1 MPPLQADIAV
11 VGAGAAGLMAAIAAG
26 RAPGHHPHRA
36 RSASIV
42 VLDGARV
49 LGAKILVAGGGRCNV
64 THHAVDETAYAGST
78 RPAIRKVLRAFD
90 VAQTIE
96 FFRDLGV
103 NLKREPTGKLFPTT
117 DDAHTVLDA
126 LLGECRRLGVRLVY
140 PWRVDRL
147 TRTAHGFLAVRAP
160 TAPTRDTHIP
170 CPDSPDQVLARAV
183 ILATG
188 GMALPRTGS
197 DGHGYTLARA
207 LGHTVTERITP
218 ALVPLTLPPDHPL
231 RTLSGLSVPARLT
244 LVGPTGRHRKTFT
257 GPVLC
262 THFGLSG
269 PAVLDISRYW
279 LEARAEQTGSRVL
292 ASFMPDLSH
301 ETLDAELAGARRLS
315 PLRFFESRVPDLPER
330 LVRVLC
336 SIAGVDP
343 VAPCDHLD
351 RARRKAL
358 VTAFCTLE
366 LPITG
371 DRGFTF
377 AEATAGGVPLSELHL
392 ETMASRRCQGLFIAG
407 ELLDVDG
414 RIGGFNFQW
423 AWSSGH
429 VAGSAAARSV
439 LDPTADTRDHHV
451 G

>member
-1 MPPLQADIAV
+1 MQPLQADIAV

-26 RAPGHHPHRA
+26 RVLT
-36 RSASIV
+36 RSPRRGPDAGIV
-42 VLDGARV
+42 ALDGARV

-90 VAQTIE
+90 VARTIE

-103 NLKREPTGKLFPTT
+103 HLKREPSGKLFPTT

-126 LLGECRRLGVRLVY
+126 LLGECRRLGVRLMH
-140 PWRVDRL
+140 PWRVERL
-147 TRTAHGFLAVRAP
+147 TATPSGFVVERTP
-160 TAPTRDTHIP
+160 TATPGAGNARTP
-170 CPDSPDQVLARAV
+170 VSPERVLARV
-183 ILATG
+183 VVLATG

-207 LGHTVTERITP
+207 LGHTVTPRLTP
-218 ALVPLTLPPDHPL
+218 ALVPLTLPHDHPL
-231 RTLSGLSVPARLT
+231 RTLSGLSATARLT
-244 LVGPTGRHRKTFT
+244 LVGPTGKRRVEFT
-257 GPVLC
+257 GPILC

-269 PAVLDISRYW
+269 PAVLDISRSW
-279 LEARAEQTGSRVL
+279 LAARAEEPGSRLV
-292 ASFMPDLSH
+292 ASFLPDLSP
-301 ETLDAELAGARRLS
+301 EALDAQLADARRLS
-315 PLRFFESRVPDLPER
+315 PVRFFQSRAPDLPER

-336 SIAGVDP
+336 ALAGVDP

-351 RARRKAL
+351 RARRRRLAAA
-358 VTAFCTLE
+358 VCALE
-366 LPITG
+366 LPVTG

-392 ETMASRRCQGLFIAG
+392 ETMASRRCPGLFIAG

-423 AWSSGH
+423 AWSSGY
-429 VAGSAAARSV
+429 VAGSAAAQAV
-439 LDPTADTRDHHV
+439 LAAPAPAPDHAV